1 MLVVLAS
8 CGVVPRN
15 PEPFSKSQV
24 LAEALAPDYV
34 DDDRVGTTV
43 LDSPDNFLK
52 IPGDKPCAKY
62 NQTEGPC
69 PGHTGRRLIT
79 EVKYDTSDPCQL
91 KLTVVY
97 KPVATELT
105 LKDGVAL
112 KIVYF
117 AVGGEMVNVAST
129 TLTPDMITMGQN
141 NTWGPFV
148 IGVTQKKY
156 HIRAMAFARRTA
168 VENFP
173 ECAKCATAGMG
184 VPGGRA
190 PVDPI
195 EGEMSHRWDN
205 YDLRL
210 MTTDCVTVNNCTTT
224 PMIKSL
230 SGSKAKM
237 KKLPKC
243 QPLGVKLDFCDAVSV
258 DAGAPF
264 YGQGAWAKYIDG
276 LARVALDTNYSS
288 MPVTTT
294 AGRSDEVSPR
304 CAALMKALTC
314 ARYFQTC
321 NPIDTSIPEDD
332 FCPCQSLCE
341 ALKSAACPTSELLD
355 CNRDESVCSDKETP
369 ELMCFS
375 SQPTCTSYPIP
386 PTYEP
391 TPTPLLTPTPSVI
404 ATPSPSM
411 SPLPE
416 ANLRLTTPVE
426 SKLTPTHW
434 LWSTAPATQMPNK
447 PFSTSSV
454 VAAARA
460 AANAALEAATADE
473 PPLLVQ
479 REAELSAAAASPAER
494 QRLRVPL
501 GRR

>member
-1 MLVVLAS
+1 MLVVFAC
-8 CGVVPRN
+8 CGVVPPQ
-15 PEPFSKSQV
+15 PEPFRKGQV
-24 LAEALAPDYV
+24 LTEALPHDYTL
-34 DDDRVGTTV
+34 DGQVGTTV
-43 LDSPDNFLK
+43 LNSPDNLLK
-52 IPGDKPCAKY
+52 SHA
-62 NQTEGPC
+62 NQMEGPC
-69 PGHTGRRLIT
+69 PTHTGLNLIK
-79 EVKYDTSDPCQL
+79 EVKYDTTDPCQL

-97 KPVATELT
+97 APIASELT

-129 TLTPDMITMGQN
+129 TLTPDMFTTGQN

-156 HIRAMAFARRTA
+156 HIRAMAFVRRTA

-173 ECAKCATAGMG
+173 ENVKCATAGMG

-190 PVDPI
+190 PEDPTGSPI
-195 EGEMSHRWDN
+195 SHRWDN

-230 SGSKAKM
+230 SGSKAKI

-258 DAGAPF
+258 NAGVPF

-288 MPVTTT
+288 LPVATTV
-294 AGRSDEVSPR
+294 GRSDEVSPR

-314 ARYFQTC
+314 ARYFQSC
-321 NPIDTSIPEDD
+321 DPFDMSIPEDD
-332 FCPCQSLCE
+332 FCPCRNLCE
-341 ALKSAACPTSELLD
+341 ALKDAACPTSELLD

-375 SQPTCTSYPIP
+375 SQPTCTSYTLP
-386 PTYEP
+386 PLYEP
-391 TPTPLLTPTPSVI
+391 APMPSPWPSPWPSP
-404 ATPSPSM
+404 APMPAKAMPSPSP
-411 SPLPE
+411 SPSP
-416 ANLRLTTPVE
+416 ATNLRLTAGTPVE
-426 SKLTPTHW
+426 SKMTRTHG
-434 LWSTAPATQMPNK
+434 LWSSVSAALKPDK

-460 AANAALEAATADE
+460 AASAAVEAATADE
-473 PPLLVQ
+473 P
-479 REAELSAAAASPAER
+479 AER
-494 QRLRVPL
+494 QRLR
-501 GRR
+501 